1 MVLGVHSKASNLAV
15 KRELG
20 RYPLHIII
28 YTRIFES
35 LNNSRLLS
43 LPNDKILN
51 SALETNIHLEDMG
64 KHSWLTTIKHLLCFT
79 KLDESRVDLSN
90 LDSFKISFLVKSFKK
105 NLQYQFKVYWLEVVN
120 KDIFNPSN
128 DDK

>member
-1 MVLGVHSKASNLAV
+1 MHNKMCKMVLGVHSKASNLAV
-15 KRELG
+15 KGELG

-43 LPNDKILN
+43 LPNNKILN
-51 SALETNIHLEDMG
+51 SALETNIHLDDMG
-64 KHSWLTTIKHLLCFT
+64 KHSWFTTIKHLLCFT

-90 LDSFKISFLVKSFKK
+90 LDSFKISF
-105 NLQYQFKVYWLEVVN
+105 NWLSRLRR
-120 KDIFNPSN
+120 IFNINS
-128 DDK
+128 KFIG